1 MFLGNHV
8 KKLSGAVP
16 HNLFAYERI
25 ERNDETMMD
34 GLDLQKLPM
43 YHASAHKVFRPG
55 EKHVRRIAGEDV
67 LILMLEGTLHFL
79 ENGEQIDLEKGE
91 YYIQRKGLLQEGRI
105 PSDDARYYYI
115 HFTGAY
121 GQSQQTLP
129 LRGTGDFSTLLP
141 VFDALDFLQLS
152 GASAVEKSALFYRI
166 LSGICKKERQTQHKQ
181 VVMQIMMMIQE
192 NIRHPFTLDE
202 LAERCGYSPNSIIT
216 FFREETGQ
224 TPFSFLQKAR
234 IEAAKRQLSDSD
246 LPVGIIAEE
255 CGFSGYVNFYK
266 SFVKLEGIAPLE
278 WRKLRRGCRAHF
290 PWE

>member
-91 YYIQRKGLLQEGRI
+91 YYIQRRGLLQEGRI

-115 HFTGAY
+115 HFTGCVWTVTA
-121 GQSQQTLP
+121 
-129 LRGTGDFSTLLP
+129 D
-141 VFDALDFLQLS
+141 
-152 GASAVEKSALFYRI
+152 ASASGNGGFFY
-166 LSGICKKERQTQHKQ
+166 
-181 VVMQIMMMIQE
+181 
-192 NIRHPFTLDE
+192 
-202 LAERCGYSPNSIIT
+202 
-216 FFREETGQ
+216 
-224 TPFSFLQKAR
+224 
-234 IEAAKRQLSDSD
+234 AA
-246 LPVGIIAEE
+246 A
-255 CGFSGYVNFYK
+255 GF
-266 SFVKLEGIAPLE
+266 
-278 WRKLRRGCRAHF
+278 
-290 PWE
+290 